1 MFKACFEFI
10 NCYLLIKGSTVLS
23 IISDFSVEVFE
34 QSVRNLK
41 LLLLVVHVKCLGEVY
56 SCFE

>member
-1 MFKACFEFI
+1 MFKACFKFI
-10 NCYLLIKGSTVLS
+10 NCYLLIKGSTILS

-41 LLLLVVHVKCLGEVY
+41 LLLLLVVHVKCRGGLFLV
-56 SCFE
+56 